1 MKPTVADVML
11 ERLELWGVRTI
22 YGYPG
27 DGINGF
33 TSALRRAGD
42 RFGFV
47 QTRHEEAA
55 ALAACGHA
63 KFGGGLGVCLV
74 TSGPGAIHALNGLYD
89 AKLDHQPVLALAG
102 QQPRTLLGTDSHQE
116 VDLGVLL
123 EDVAHEYV
131 QTAMH
136 PAQVRHL
143 VDRAARIAL
152 AERTVTCLIVPNDLQ
167 EVEVDGRRSS
177 GPTSTDF
184 TTPVVVPR
192 EADLRRAADILNAAK
207 RPAIIV
213 GQGALGATD
222 EVTELADRLGAGAA
236 KALLGKAA
244 LSDDEPWVTGAIGLL
259 GTKPS
264 WKLMR
269 RCDALLIVGSSCP
282 YPDFLPREGD
292 ARGIQIDVDP
302 RKAGLRYP
310 TEVNLIGDSAATLR
324 ALLPMIERRLERV
337 WRDTVEAWVREWW
350 KVTEAR
356 AMQPADPLNPQ
367 RVLWELSDNLP
378 GDAIVTCDCG
388 TATAWFARDVR
399 LRPGMLASLSGNLM
413 TMGTG
418 VPYALAAKFAHP
430 DRPVVALVGDG
441 AMQMN
446 GNSELITVAKYWREW
461 ADPRL
466 VVLVLN
472 NADLNFVTWEQRAT
486 HGDAKFAA
494 SQDLPDFPYARYA
507 GLLDLKGI
515 RVDAPD
521 EVGPAWREA
530 LGADRPVVL
539 EAVVDPDV
547 PPLPP
552 HITFEE
558 AASLTTALLKGDP
571 DARGVV
577 AQSLRELTA
586 GLAPQRR

>member
-1 MKPTVADVML
+1 
-11 ERLELWGVRTI
+11 
-22 YGYPG
+22 
-27 DGINGF
+27 
-33 TSALRRAGD
+33 
-42 RFGFV
+42 
-47 QTRHEEAA
+47 
-55 ALAACGHA
+55 
-63 KFGGGLGVCLV
+63 
-74 TSGPGAIHALNGLYD
+74 
-89 AKLDHQPVLALAG
+89 
-102 QQPRTLLGTDSHQE
+102 
-116 VDLGVLL
+116 
-123 EDVAHEYV
+123 
-131 QTAMH
+131 
-136 PAQVRHL
+136 
-143 VDRAARIAL
+143 
-152 AERTVTCLIVPNDLQ
+152 
-167 EVEVDGRRSS
+167 
-177 GPTSTDF
+177 
-184 TTPVVVPR
+184 
-192 EADLRRAADILNAAK
+192 
-207 RPAIIV
+207 
-213 GQGALGATD
+213 
-222 EVTELADRLGAGAA
+222 
-236 KALLGKAA
+236 
-244 LSDDEPWVTGAIGLL
+244 
-259 GTKPS
+259 
-264 WKLMR
+264 
-269 RCDALLIVGSSCP
+269 
-282 YPDFLPREGD
+282 
-292 ARGIQIDVDP
+292 
-302 RKAGLRYP
+302 
-310 TEVNLIGDSAATLR
+310 
-324 ALLPMIERRLERV
+324 V